1 MIGTDARPA
10 NGTGWFGVKLRWS
23 APLCLLVLVFSFA
36 AKLSW
41 YQPKSLGMPVK
52 TLSSSK
58 MWQHEAKVAAAM
70 MSAPEETGMFAQIV
84 ASISSLLLFA
94 VATQFLFDSLSAG
107 EWMERETAFAVRRA
121 RFARISQFR
130 APPAR

>member
-1 MIGTDARPA
+1 MEMILDFGRTRQEQWARGA
-10 NGTGWFGVKLRWS
+10 GM
-23 APLCLLVLVFSFA
+23 ALCLLVLVFSFA

-70 MSAPEETGMFAQIV
+70 MSSPEDSGLAAAQMVAIV
-84 ASISSLLLFA
+84 SAVLLLT
-94 VATQFLFDSLSAG
+94 V
-107 EWMERETAFAVRRA
+107 AVRWGLAPLAAGDWLERDIA
-121 RFARISQFR
+121 VSLQQTEFSRISQLR
-130 APPAR
+130 APPVR